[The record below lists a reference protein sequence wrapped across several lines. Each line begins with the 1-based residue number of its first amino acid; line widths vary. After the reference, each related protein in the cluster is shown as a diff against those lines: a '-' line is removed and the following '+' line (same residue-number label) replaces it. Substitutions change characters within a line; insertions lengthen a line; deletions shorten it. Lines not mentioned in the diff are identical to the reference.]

1 MLCKGTLKSGSPCRF
16 KAKYDGY
23 CGVHVLA
30 GLSSD
35 HSHTRSYF
43 RATARSYL
51 RATANTSNIG
61 VRIEDLP
68 ADVILNVLNFLD
80 EKSVISFAKAIWM
93 QKLPSSAI
101 YMIFK
106 KLSFDG
112 IIHLAK
118 TNNFVEL
125 MAATYLR
132 KSEQLE
138 IFRASGRRPFHNFTG
153 NKFRYS
159 PIRPEFYDEREVQ
172 KSRLKATVELILLL
186 RGYVRR
192 YVYKYNTFYMDD
204 GRQISIKSS
213 ATFPFTVTVTNAITY
228 TYNFKYTNLE
238 VYNCLAF
245 SDLVQVFRCI
255 LS

>member
-1 MLCKGTLKSGSPCRF
+1 MFCKGTLKSGSPCRF

-30 GLSSD
+30 GLSS
-35 HSHTRSYF
+35 H
-43 RATARSYL
+43 
-51 RATANTSNIG
+51 TSNC

-80 EKSVISFAKAIWM
+80 EKSAISFAKAIWM
-93 QKLPSSAI
+93 QKLPSSAV
-101 YMIFK
+101 YMIFTR
-106 KLSFDG
+106 LSFDG
-112 IIHLAK
+112 VIHLAK
-118 TNNFVEL
+118 TNGFLEL

-132 KSEQLE
+132 KFGQLE
-138 IFRASGRRPFHNFTG
+138 IFSASGRRPFHDLTG

-159 PIRPEFYDEREVQ
+159 PIRPGFYDKREVQ
-172 KSRLKATVELILLL
+172 KSRLKATVEVILLL

-192 YVYKYNTFYMDD
+192 YVYKYNTFYMDN
-204 GRQISIKSS
+204 GKQISIKSS

-228 TYNFKYTNLE
+228 TDDFKYTDLE

-245 SDLVQVFRCI
+245 SDLIQVFRCI